1 MDGQADKVL
10 LLVTLWCALVC
21 RVLCFHSVGLTRYAI
36 IWLAGDFWQ
45 RQSEEWRWILL
56 ELVVLEYIYPS
67 MVCQWPQRPVFFFF
81 RVQRPVF
88 CSRPSKIVADLQCSK
103 IWNGIAAVV
112 CVSSD
117 NMACTLHNVNVV
129 SNCWISIELLTAKF
143 VNALFLKEKMVSV
156 YWIFF
161 SQLDKLDPLR
171 WPIALHSTSST
182 IRGQKWSNPDIQIGM
197 LFSLSGYHIGVNS
210 HWHKKSSY

>member
-1 MDGQADKVL
+1 MDRPTRCCYL
-10 LLVTLWCALVC
+10 LRYDVHWSAGY
-21 RVLCFHSVGLTRYAI
+21 SV
-36 IWLAGDFWQ
+36 F
-45 RQSEEWRWILL
+45 ILL
-56 ELVVLEYIYPS
+56 A
-67 MVCQWPQRPVFFFF
+67 WPVMPLSDLQAISGNGNQKSDVGFFWSWSYWSTFILAWYVSDHKGLCSFFF

-143 VNALFLKEKMVSV
+143 VSALFLKEKMVSV